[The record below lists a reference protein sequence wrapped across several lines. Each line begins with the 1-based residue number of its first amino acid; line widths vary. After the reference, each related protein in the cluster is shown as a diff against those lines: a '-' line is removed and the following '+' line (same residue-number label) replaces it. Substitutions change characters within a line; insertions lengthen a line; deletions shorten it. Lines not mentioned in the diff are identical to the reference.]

1 MAEDPTRQY
10 TTDVLDDK
18 FEFIESQLKD
28 LNKRTNFE
36 TVKFFKFMNEEIAK
50 NTKGL

>member
-1 MAEDPTRQY
+1 MADPTSLY
-10 TTDVLDDK
+10 TTEVLDDK
-18 FEFIESQLKD
+18 FENIEDQLKT

-36 TVKFFKFMNEEIAK
+36 HVKFFKFMNEEIAK